1 MWGQGV
7 VKSLS
12 RSRSRSRSRSLG
24 LVGVAER
31 VRHGWVGGTR
41 RESVPG
47 GSCRAIHG
55 AHGPANPPVPHPG
68 HWAGCQGKCGRCRKS
83 DARLDAAS
91 GRDAGNECDAGNG
104 RDAGNER
111 DDRNAMGRSTPCVD
125 GRAQRG
131 DDRAD
136 QLLTACSVRLES
148 ADERRRFW
156 MQNACVGHGRV
167 VPAAG
172 RLPADADQRRLKRC
186 TASTKTCTCSGFMS
200 GDMPW
205 PRLKT
210 WPSREPPLPWA

>member
-1 MWGQGV
+1 MWDQGV
-7 VKSLS
+7 VKS
-12 RSRSRSRSRSLG
+12 RSRSRSRSRS
-24 LVGVAER
+24 VGSVDVAER

-41 RESVPG
+41 RESVRG

-68 HWAGCQGKCGRCRKS
+68 QWAGCQGKCRQS
-83 DARLDAAS
+83 DARLDGAS
-91 GRDAGNECDAGNG
+91 GRDAG
-104 RDAGNER
+104 
-111 DDRNAMGRSTPCVD
+111 NAMGRSTPCVD

-131 DDRAD
+131 NDRGRSAAD
-136 QLLTACSVRLES
+136 GVVRPS
-148 ADERRRFW
+148 RGCRRAQALW
-156 MQNACVGHGRV
+156 MQNACVVGHPGV

-186 TASTKTCTCSGFMS
+186 TASTRTCTCSGFMS